1 MTRVRILVGV
11 GAVAAVVAFT
21 GSPMTADQTTEN
33 VHLVV
38 TGGAFAGTYDATSA
52 EGGCSTG
59 ANGPG
64 TWGNSLIVK
73 GATDPKALVSLPLIV
88 PSAKAAAS
96 GTKEFYLGVG
106 FGPLMKRVSKP
117 YQLEI
122 ETRSD
127 QKKPTGGGVVTVKDN
142 GSNAVVT
149 FSGKTADGAALEG
162 RITCNTVVRLVP

>member
-1 MTRVRILVGV
+1 V
-11 GAVAAVVAFT
+11 GAVVAAVAFA
-21 GSPMTADQTTEN
+21 GGPMTADQTTES

-38 TGGAFAGTYDATSA
+38 SGGAFAGTYDATST

-73 GATDPKALVSLPLIV
+73 GATNPKSLASLPLIV
-88 PSAKAAAS
+88 PSAKAAAA

-106 FGPLMKRVSKP
+106 FGPLMQRLSKP

-122 ETRSD
+122 DTRSD
-127 QKKPTGGGVVTVKDN
+127 QKKPSGGGVVTVKDN
-142 GSNAVVT
+142 GPNAVVT

-162 RITCNTVVRLVP
+162 RITCNTVVRMVP